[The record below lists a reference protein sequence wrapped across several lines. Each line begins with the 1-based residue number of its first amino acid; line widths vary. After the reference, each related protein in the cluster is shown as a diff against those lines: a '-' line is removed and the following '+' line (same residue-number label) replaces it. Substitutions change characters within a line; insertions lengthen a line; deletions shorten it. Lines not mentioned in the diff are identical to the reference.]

1 MKYPTRI
8 LFLISLFTCNLI
20 FSQENTYAST
30 LIPDE
35 LTEDANAVVRNSI
48 IEITIKGI
56 DKMVVYEKEVVTV
69 LNELGNDDAR
79 IAKRY
84 NNDTK
89 ITKLSAKI
97 YDALGKQIK
106 KYSKRKFSDVSAI
119 SGGTL
124 YSDERVKYVDYI
136 PVAYPYTVVFE
147 SEYKNS
153 STGFIPR
160 WLPTKEYYVGI
171 EKSQYKLNNPLK
183 IIVRTK
189 KKNFKNYPI
198 QDKSSEFNLHYIFEN
213 QRAIKPEALTIASRD
228 LMPYLIVALNNFSLK
243 GVKGYASNWKEFGKW
258 ENNNLISGRDIL
270 EPATVTK
277 IKDLVKD
284 VDNPIE
290 KAKLIYEFVQNKT
303 RYIGVQV
310 GIGGWKPILA
320 NQVDKVGYG
329 DCKGLTNYTKALLAA
344 VGITSYYT
352 LVYAKQKIN
361 IDKDFATFQGNHA
374 ILNIPASELSGGN
387 DVWLECTSQTIP
399 FGFLGDFTDDR
410 DVLVITPEG
419 GVIKRTPSYK
429 NETNLQTT
437 KATIRLDEKGTI
449 QATLVRVSKGL
460 KFDNRYH
467 YDRYPKEELIK
478 HYKSKV
484 WSYNNNLEVESVK
497 LKNDKEQVVFTE
509 DFSISI
515 EDYATVTDA
524 EILFRVNFFNKNSFI
539 PKRYRNRKLPLQI
552 SRGFKDEDDSII
564 EIPKGYQVETLFE
577 DKSIINKFGMYQISI
592 DKIDEHHIKYKR
604 TLFIKE
610 GLYPKEDYKAYRAF
624 RRKVAKN
631 DNLRIALIKL

>member
-160 WLPTKEYYVGI
+160 WYPTEGYYVGI

-228 LMPYLIVALNNFSLK
+228 FMPYLIVASNNFSLK

-515 EDYATVTDA
+515 EDYATVTDE

>member
-35 LTEDANAVVRNSI
+35 LTEDANAVIRNSI

-56 DKMVVYEKEVVTV
+56 DKMVVYEKEVITV
-69 LNELGNDDAR
+69 LNELGNVDAR
-79 IAKRY
+79 IAKGY
-84 NNDTK
+84 NDDTK

-106 KYSKRKFSDVSAI
+106 KYSKRKFLDVSAV
-119 SGGTL
+119 SGETL

-160 WLPTKEYYVGI
+160 WFPTEGYYVGV

-228 LMPYLIVALNNFSLK
+228 FMPYLIVALNNFSLK

-258 ENNNLISGRDIL
+258 QNKNLISGRDIL

-277 IKDLVKD
+277 IKDLVKGI
-284 VDNPIE
+284 DNPIE
-290 KAKLIYEFVQNKT
+290 KAKLVYEFVQNKT

-387 DVWLECTSQTIP
+387 NIWLECTSQTIP

-437 KATIRLDEKGTI
+437 KATIRLDKKGTI
-449 QATLVRVSKGL
+449 QATLERISKGL

-497 LKNDKEQVVFTE
+497 LKNDKEQVAFTE
-509 DFSISI
+509 DFLISI

-552 SRGFKDEDDSII
+552 SRGFKDEDESII
-564 EIPKGYQVETLFE
+564 EIPKGYQVEALFE

>member
-35 LTEDANAVVRNSI
+35 LTEDANAVIRNSI

-56 DKMVVYEKEVVTV
+56 DKMVVYEKEVITV
-69 LNELGNDDAR
+69 LNELGNVDAR
-79 IAKRY
+79 IAKGY
-84 NNDTK
+84 NDDTK

-106 KYSKRKFSDVSAI
+106 KYSKRKFLDVSAV
-119 SGGTL
+119 SGETL

-160 WLPTKEYYVGI
+160 WFPTEGYYVGV

-228 LMPYLIVALNNFSLK
+228 FMPYLIVALNNFSLK

-258 ENNNLISGRDIL
+258 QNKNLISGRDIL

-277 IKDLVKD
+277 IKDLVKGI
-284 VDNPIE
+284 DNPIE
-290 KAKLIYEFVQNKT
+290 KAKLVYEFVQNKT

-387 DVWLECTSQTIP
+387 NIWLECTSQTNP

-437 KATIRLDEKGTI
+437 KATIRLDKKGTI
-449 QATLVRVSKGL
+449 QATLERISKGL

-497 LKNDKEQVVFTE
+497 LKNDKEQVAFTE
-509 DFSISI
+509 DFLISI

-552 SRGFKDEDDSII
+552 SRGFKDEDESII
-564 EIPKGYQVETLFE
+564 EIPKGYQVEALFE

>member
-35 LTEDANAVVRNSI
+35 LTEDANAVIRNSI

-56 DKMVVYEKEVVTV
+56 DKMVVYEKEVITV
-69 LNELGNDDAR
+69 LNELGNVDAR
-79 IAKRY
+79 IAKGY
-84 NNDTK
+84 NDDTK

-106 KYSKRKFSDVSAI
+106 KYSKRKFLDVSAV
-119 SGGTL
+119 SGETL

-160 WLPTKEYYVGI
+160 WFPTEGYYVGV

-228 LMPYLIVALNNFSLK
+228 FMPYLIVALNNFSLK

-258 ENNNLISGRDIL
+258 QNKNLISGRDIL

-277 IKDLVKD
+277 IKDLVKGL
-284 VDNPIE
+284 DNPIE
-290 KAKLIYEFVQNKT
+290 KAKLVYEFVQNKT

-387 DVWLECTSQTIP
+387 NIWLECTSQTNP

-437 KATIRLDEKGTI
+437 KATIRLDKKGTI
-449 QATLVRVSKGL
+449 QATLERISKGL

-497 LKNDKEQVVFTE
+497 LKNDKEQVAFTE
-509 DFSISI
+509 DFLISI

-552 SRGFKDEDDSII
+552 SRGFKDEDESII
-564 EIPKGYQVETLFE
+564 EIPKGYQVEALFE

>member
-35 LTEDANAVVRNSI
+35 LTEDANAVIRNSI

-56 DKMVVYEKEVVTV
+56 DKMVVYEKEVITV
-69 LNELGNDDAR
+69 LNELGNVDAR
-79 IAKRY
+79 IAKGY
-84 NNDTK
+84 NDDTK

-106 KYSKRKFSDVSAI
+106 KYSKRKFLDVSAV
-119 SGGTL
+119 SGQTL
-124 YSDERVKYVDYI
+124 YSDERLKYVDYI

-160 WLPTKEYYVGI
+160 WFPTEGYYVGV

-228 LMPYLIVALNNFSLK
+228 FMPYLIVALNNFSLK

-258 ENNNLISGRDIL
+258 QNKNLISGRDIL

-277 IKDLVKD
+277 IKDLVKGL
-284 VDNPIE
+284 DNPIE
-290 KAKLIYEFVQNKT
+290 KAKLVYEFVQNKT

-329 DCKGLTNYTKALLAA
+329 DCKGLTNYTKALLSA

-387 DVWLECTSQTIP
+387 NIWLECTSQTNP

-449 QATLVRVSKGL
+449 QATLERVSKGL
-460 KFDNRYH
+460 KFDYRYH

-497 LKNDKEQVVFTE
+497 LKNDKEQVAFTE
-509 DFSISI
+509 DFLISI

-524 EILFRVNFFNKNSFI
+524 EILFRVNFFNKNRFI

-552 SRGFKDEDDSII
+552 SRGFKDEDESII
-564 EIPKGYQVETLFE
+564 EIPKGYQVESLFE

-592 DKIDEHHIKYKR
+592 EKIDEYHIKYKR

-631 DNLRIALIKL
+631 DNLRIALIKT

>member
-1 MKYPTRI
+1 MIYPTRI

-35 LTEDANAVVRNSI
+35 LTEDANAVIRNSI

-56 DKMVVYEKEVVTV
+56 DKMVVYEKEVITV
-69 LNELGNDDAR
+69 LNELGNVDAR
-79 IAKRY
+79 IAKGY
-84 NNDTK
+84 NDDTK

-106 KYSKRKFSDVSAI
+106 KYSKRKFLDVSAV
-119 SGGTL
+119 SGETL
-124 YSDERVKYVDYI
+124 YSDERLKYVDYI

-160 WLPTKEYYVGI
+160 WFPTEGYYVGV

-228 LMPYLIVALNNFSLK
+228 FMPYLIVALNNFSLK

-258 ENNNLISGRDIL
+258 QNKNLISGRDIL

-277 IKDLVKD
+277 IKDLVKGL
-284 VDNPIE
+284 DNPIE
-290 KAKLIYEFVQNKT
+290 KAKLVYEFVQNKT

-329 DCKGLTNYTKALLAA
+329 DCKGLTNYTKALLSA

-387 DVWLECTSQTIP
+387 NIWLECTSQTNP

-449 QATLVRVSKGL
+449 QATLERVSKGL
-460 KFDNRYH
+460 QFANKYS
-467 YDRYPKEELIK
+467 YERYPKEELIK
-478 HYKSKV
+478 HYKSGV
-484 WSYNNNLEVESVK
+484 WGYNNNLEVESVK

-509 DFSISI
+509 DFLISI

-524 EILFRVNFFNKNSFI
+524 EILFRVNFFNKNRFI

-552 SRGFKDEDDSII
+552 SRGFKDEDESII
-564 EIPKGYQVETLFE
+564 EIPKGYQVESLFE

-592 DKIDEHHIKYKR
+592 DKIDEYHIKYKR

-631 DNLRIALIKL
+631 DNLRIALIKT

>member
-69 LNELGNDDAR
+69 LNELGNVDAR
-79 IAKRY
+79 IAKGY

-119 SGGTL
+119 SGETL

-515 EDYATVTDA
+515 EDYATVTDE

-539 PKRYRNRKLPLQI
+539 PKRYRNRKLPLLI
-552 SRGFKDEDDSII
+552 PRGFKDEDESII
-564 EIPKGYQVETLFE
+564 EIPKGYQVEALFE

>member
-258 ENNNLISGRDIL
+258 ENKNLISGRDIL

-437 KATIRLDEKGTI
+437 KATIRLDKKGTI
-449 QATLVRVSKGL
+449 QATLERISKGL
-460 KFDNRYH
+460 QFANKYS
-467 YDRYPKEELIK
+467 YERYPKEELIK
-478 HYKSKV
+478 HYKSKD

-539 PKRYRNRKLPLQI
+539 PKRYRNRKLPLLI
-552 SRGFKDEDDSII
+552 PRGFKDEDESII
-564 EIPKGYQVETLFE
+564 EIPKGYQVEALFE

>member
-35 LTEDANAVVRNSI
+35 LTEDANAVIRNSI

-56 DKMVVYEKEVVTV
+56 DKMVVYEKEVITV
-69 LNELGNDDAR
+69 LNELGNIDAR
-79 IAKRY
+79 IAKGY
-84 NNDTK
+84 NDDTK

-106 KYSKRKFSDVSAI
+106 KYSKRKFLDVSAV
-119 SGGTL
+119 SGETL

-160 WLPTKEYYVGI
+160 WFPTEGYYVGV

-228 LMPYLIVALNNFSLK
+228 FMPYLIVALNNFSLK

-258 ENNNLISGRDIL
+258 QNKNLISGRDIL

-277 IKDLVKD
+277 IKDLVKGL
-284 VDNPIE
+284 DNPIE
-290 KAKLIYEFVQNKT
+290 KAKLVYEFVQNKT

-387 DVWLECTSQTIP
+387 NIWLECTSQTNP

-437 KATIRLDEKGTI
+437 KATIRLDKKGTI
-449 QATLVRVSKGL
+449 QATLERISKGL

-497 LKNDKEQVVFTE
+497 LKNDKEQVAFTE
-509 DFSISI
+509 DFLISI

-552 SRGFKDEDDSII
+552 SRGFKDEDESII
-564 EIPKGYQVETLFE
+564 EIPKGYQVESLFE

>member
-35 LTEDANAVVRNSI
+35 LTEDANAVIRNSI

-56 DKMVVYEKEVVTV
+56 DKMVVYEKEVITV
-69 LNELGNDDAR
+69 LNELGNVDAR
-79 IAKRY
+79 IAKGY
-84 NNDTK
+84 NDDTK

-106 KYSKRKFSDVSAI
+106 KYSKRKFLDVSAV
-119 SGGTL
+119 SGETL
-124 YSDERVKYVDYI
+124 YSDERLKYVDYI

-160 WLPTKEYYVGI
+160 WFPTEGYYVGV

-228 LMPYLIVALNNFSLK
+228 FMPYLIVALNNFSLK

-258 ENNNLISGRDIL
+258 QNKNLISGRDIL

-277 IKDLVKD
+277 IKDLVKGL
-284 VDNPIE
+284 DNPIE
-290 KAKLIYEFVQNKT
+290 KAKLVYEFVQNKT

-329 DCKGLTNYTKALLAA
+329 DCKGLTNYTKALLSA

-387 DVWLECTSQTIP
+387 NIWLECTSQTNP

-449 QATLVRVSKGL
+449 QATLERVSKGL
-460 KFDNRYH
+460 QFANKYS
-467 YDRYPKEELIK
+467 YERYPKEELIK
-478 HYKSKV
+478 HYKSGV
-484 WSYNNNLEVESVK
+484 WGYNNNLEVESVK

-509 DFSISI
+509 DFLISI

-539 PKRYRNRKLPLQI
+539 PKRNRNRKLPLQI
-552 SRGFKDEDDSII
+552 SRGFKDEDESII
-564 EIPKGYQVETLFE
+564 EIPKGYQVESLFE

-631 DNLRIALIKL
+631 DNLRIALIKT

>member
-160 WLPTKEYYVGI
+160 WYPTEGYYVGI

-478 HYKSKV
+478 HYKSKD

-515 EDYATVTDA
+515 EDYATVTDE

>member
-160 WLPTKEYYVGI
+160 WYPTEGYYVGI

-213 QRAIKPEALTIASRD
+213 QRAIKPEVLTIASRD
-228 LMPYLIVALNNFSLK
+228 FMPYLIVASNNFSLK

-515 EDYATVTDA
+515 EDYATVTDE

>member
-20 FSQENTYAST
+20 FSQENIYASA
-30 LIPDE
+30 LISNE
-35 LTEDANAVVRNSI
+35 LTKNANAVIRNSTT
-48 IEITIKGI
+48 EITIEAI
-56 DKMVVYEKEVVTV
+56 DKMVVYEKKVVTV
-69 LNELGNDDAR
+69 LNELGNEYVR
-79 IAKRY
+79 IVKGY

-89 ITKLSAKI
+89 LTKLSAKI
-97 YDALGKQIK
+97 YDALGREIK

-119 SGGTL
+119 GGETL
-124 YSDERVKYVDYI
+124 YSDARVKSVTYT

-160 WLPTKEYYVGI
+160 WDPIEGYYVGI

-189 KKNFKNYPI
+189 KKNFKDYPI

-213 QRAIKPEALTIASRD
+213 QRAIKPEAHAIPSSD
-228 LMPYLIVALNNFSLK
+228 FMPYLTVGLNQFTVKKIK
-243 GVKGYASNWKEFGKW
+243 GSATNWEELGKW
-258 ENNNLISGRDIL
+258 EYNILYKDEDNIS
-270 EPATVTK
+270 EQTKSK
-277 IKDLVKD
+277 IKELVKGIT
-284 VDNPIE
+284 NPIE
-290 KAKLIYEFVQNKT
+290 KAKIIYEFVQNKT
-303 RYIGVQV
+303 RYINVSI
-310 GIGGWKPILA
+310 GIGGLRPMKSEK
-320 NQVDKVGYG
+320 VDRLGYG
-329 DCKGLTNYTKALLAA
+329 DCKGLTNYTRALLKI
-344 VGITSYYT
+344 VGVESYFTEIYGG
-352 LVYAKQKIN
+352 KIKIN
-361 IDKDFATFQGNHA
+361 MDFDFPVIHGNHV
-374 ILNIPASELSGGN
+374 ILNIPNKGN
-387 DVWLECTSQTIP
+387 DIWLECTDQTIP

-419 GVIKRTPSYK
+419 AIKKRTPSYK
-429 NETNLQTT
+429 NETNLQIT

-449 QATLVRVSKGL
+449 QATLERVSKGL
-460 KFDNRYH
+460 KFDNRH
-467 YDRYPKEELIK
+467 NYDRYPKETLIK

-524 EILFRVNFFNKNSFI
+524 EILFRVNLFNKNSFI

-552 SRGFKDEDDSII
+552 QRGYKDEDESII

-577 DKSIINKFGMYQISI
+577 EKSIINKFGMYQISI

-610 GLYPKEDYKAYRAF
+610 GLYPKEDYKTYRAF

-631 DNLRIALIKL
+631 DNLRIALIKT

>member
-228 LMPYLIVALNNFSLK
+228 FMPYLIVASNNFSLK

>member
-119 SGGTL
+119 SGETL

-344 VGITSYYT
+344 VGTTSYYT

-515 EDYATVTDA
+515 EDYATVTDE

>member
-35 LTEDANAVVRNSI
+35 LTEDANAVIRNSI

-56 DKMVVYEKEVVTV
+56 DKMVVYEKEVITV
-69 LNELGNDDAR
+69 LNELGNVDAR
-79 IAKRY
+79 IAKGY
-84 NNDTK
+84 NDDTK

-106 KYSKRKFSDVSAI
+106 KYSKRKFLDVSAV
-119 SGGTL
+119 SGQTL
-124 YSDERVKYVDYI
+124 YSDERLKYVDYI

-160 WLPTKEYYVGI
+160 WFPTEGYYVGV

-228 LMPYLIVALNNFSLK
+228 FMPYLIVALNNFSLK

-258 ENNNLISGRDIL
+258 QNKNLISGRDIL

-277 IKDLVKD
+277 IKDLVKGI
-284 VDNPIE
+284 DNPIE
-290 KAKLIYEFVQNKT
+290 KAKLVYEFVQNKT

-329 DCKGLTNYTKALLAA
+329 DCKGLTNYTKALLSA

-387 DVWLECTSQTIP
+387 NIWLECTSQTNP

-449 QATLVRVSKGL
+449 QATLERVSKGL
-460 KFDNRYH
+460 KFDYRYH

-497 LKNDKEQVVFTE
+497 LKNDKEQVAFTE
-509 DFSISI
+509 DFLISI

-524 EILFRVNFFNKNSFI
+524 EILFRVNFFNKNRFI

-552 SRGFKDEDDSII
+552 SRGFKDEDESII
-564 EIPKGYQVETLFE
+564 EIPKGYQVESLFE

-592 DKIDEHHIKYKR
+592 EKIDEYHIKYKR

-631 DNLRIALIKL
+631 DNLRIALIKT

>member
-69 LNELGNDDAR
+69 LNELGNVDAR
-79 IAKRY
+79 IAKGY

-160 WLPTKEYYVGI
+160 WYPTEGYYVGI

-515 EDYATVTDA
+515 EDYATVTDE

>member
-119 SGGTL
+119 SGETL

-515 EDYATVTDA
+515 EDYATVTDE

>member
-8 LFLISLFTCNLI
+8 LFLLSLFTCNLI

-35 LTEDANAVVRNSI
+35 LTEDANAVIRNSI

-56 DKMVVYEKEVVTV
+56 DKMVVYEKEVITV
-69 LNELGNDDAR
+69 LNELGNVDAR
-79 IAKRY
+79 IAKGY
-84 NNDTK
+84 NDDTK

-106 KYSKRKFSDVSAI
+106 KYSKRKFLDVSAV
-119 SGGTL
+119 SGETL
-124 YSDERVKYVDYI
+124 YSDERLKYVDYI

-160 WLPTKEYYVGI
+160 WFPTEGYYVGV

-228 LMPYLIVALNNFSLK
+228 FMPYLIVALNNFSLK

-258 ENNNLISGRDIL
+258 QNKNLISGRDIL

-277 IKDLVKD
+277 IKDLVKGI
-284 VDNPIE
+284 DNPIE
-290 KAKLIYEFVQNKT
+290 KAKLVYEFVQNKT

-329 DCKGLTNYTKALLAA
+329 DCKGLTNYTKALLSA

-387 DVWLECTSQTIP
+387 NIWLECTSQTNP

-449 QATLVRVSKGL
+449 QATLERVSKGL
-460 KFDNRYH
+460 QFANKYS
-467 YDRYPKEELIK
+467 YERYPKEELIK
-478 HYKSKV
+478 HYKSGV
-484 WSYNNNLEVESVK
+484 WGYNNNLEVESVK

-509 DFSISI
+509 DFLISI

-524 EILFRVNFFNKNSFI
+524 EILFRVNFFNKNRFI

-552 SRGFKDEDDSII
+552 SRGFKDEDESII
-564 EIPKGYQVETLFE
+564 EIPKGYQVESLFE

-592 DKIDEHHIKYKR
+592 EKIDEYHIKYKR

-624 RRKVAKN
+624 RRKVAMN

>member
-20 FSQENTYAST
+20 FSQENIYASA
-30 LIPDE
+30 LISNE
-35 LTEDANAVVRNSI
+35 LTKNANAVIRNSTT
-48 IEITIKGI
+48 EITIEAI
-56 DKMVVYEKEVVTV
+56 DKMVVYEKKVVTV
-69 LNELGNDDAR
+69 LNELGNEYVR
-79 IAKRY
+79 IVKGY

-89 ITKLSAKI
+89 LTKLSAKI
-97 YDALGKQIK
+97 YDALGREIK

-119 SGGTL
+119 RGETL
-124 YSDERVKYVDYI
+124 YSDARVKYVTYT

-160 WLPTKEYYVGI
+160 WFPTEGYYVGI

-213 QRAIKPEALTIASRD
+213 QRAIKPEAHAIPSRD
-228 LMPYLIVALNNFSLK
+228 FMPNLMVASNDFSLK
-243 GVKGYASNWKEFGKW
+243 GVKGYVSNWKEFGKW
-258 ENNNLISGRDIL
+258 QNDYLISGRDIL

-290 KAKLIYEFVQNKT
+290 KAKLVYEFVQNKT
-303 RYIGVQV
+303 RYINVSI
-310 GIGGWKPILA
+310 GIGGWQPIAA

-352 LVYAKQKIN
+352 LVYAKQKRN
-361 IDKDFATFQGNHA
+361 IDKDFETFQGNHA
-374 ILNIPASELSGGN
+374 ILNIPASELTGGN
-387 DVWLECTSQTIP
+387 DIWLECTNQTIP

-419 GVIKRTPSYK
+419 GIIKRTPSYK
-429 NETNLQTT
+429 NGTNLQTT

-449 QATLVRVSKGL
+449 QATLERVSKGL
-460 KFDNRYH
+460 NFYNRH
-467 YDRYPKEELIK
+467 NYDRYPKETLIK
-478 HYKSKV
+478 YYKSED

-497 LKNDKEQVVFTE
+497 LKNDKEQIVFTE

-524 EILFRVNFFNKNSFI
+524 EILFRVNLFNKNSFI

-552 SRGFKDEDDSII
+552 PRGYKDEDESII
-564 EIPKGYQVETLFE
+564 EIPKGYQVEALFE

-610 GLYPKEDYKAYRAF
+610 GLYPKEDYKTYRAF

-631 DNLRIALIKL
+631 DNLRITLIKT

>member
-35 LTEDANAVVRNSI
+35 LTEDANAVIRNSI

-56 DKMVVYEKEVVTV
+56 DKMVVYEKEVITV
-69 LNELGNDDAR
+69 LNELGNVDAR
-79 IAKRY
+79 IAKGY
-84 NNDTK
+84 NDDTK

-106 KYSKRKFSDVSAI
+106 KYSKRKFLDVSAV
-119 SGGTL
+119 SGETL

-160 WLPTKEYYVGI
+160 WFPTEGYYVGV

-228 LMPYLIVALNNFSLK
+228 FMPYLIVALNNFSLK

-258 ENNNLISGRDIL
+258 QNKNLISGRDIL

-277 IKDLVKD
+277 IKDLVKGL
-284 VDNPIE
+284 DNPIE
-290 KAKLIYEFVQNKT
+290 KAKLVYEFVQNKT

-329 DCKGLTNYTKALLAA
+329 DCKGLTNYTKALLSA

-361 IDKDFATFQGNHA
+361 IDKDFATFQGKHA

-387 DVWLECTSQTIP
+387 NIWLECTSQTNP

-449 QATLVRVSKGL
+449 QATLERVSKGL
-460 KFDNRYH
+460 QFANKYS
-467 YDRYPKEELIK
+467 YERYPKEELIK
-478 HYKSKV
+478 HYKSGV
-484 WSYNNNLEVESVK
+484 WGYNNNLEVESVK

-509 DFSISI
+509 DFLISI

-524 EILFRVNFFNKNSFI
+524 EILFRVNFFNKNRFI

-552 SRGFKDEDDSII
+552 SRGFKDEDESII
-564 EIPKGYQVETLFE
+564 EIPKGYQVESLFE

-592 DKIDEHHIKYKR
+592 EKIDEYHIKYKR

-624 RRKVAKN
+624 RRKVAMN

>member
-35 LTEDANAVVRNSI
+35 LTEDANAVIRNSI

-56 DKMVVYEKEVVTV
+56 DKMVVYEKEVITV
-69 LNELGNDDAR
+69 LNELGNVDAR
-79 IAKRY
+79 IAKGY
-84 NNDTK
+84 NDDTK

-106 KYSKRKFSDVSAI
+106 KYSKRKFLDVSAV
-119 SGGTL
+119 SGETL

-160 WLPTKEYYVGI
+160 WFPTEGYYVGV

-228 LMPYLIVALNNFSLK
+228 FMPYLIVALNNFSLK

-258 ENNNLISGRDIL
+258 QNKNLISGRDIL

-277 IKDLVKD
+277 IKVLVKGI
-284 VDNPIE
+284 DNPIE
-290 KAKLIYEFVQNKT
+290 KAKLVYEFVQNKT

-387 DVWLECTSQTIP
+387 NIWLECTSQTIP

-437 KATIRLDEKGTI
+437 KATIRLDKKGTI
-449 QATLVRVSKGL
+449 QATLERISKGL

-497 LKNDKEQVVFTE
+497 LKNDKEQVAFTE
-509 DFSISI
+509 DFLISI

-552 SRGFKDEDDSII
+552 SRGFKDEDESII
-564 EIPKGYQVETLFE
+564 EIPKGYQVESLFE

-592 DKIDEHHIKYKR
+592 DKIDEYHIKYKR

>member
-35 LTEDANAVVRNSI
+35 LTEDANAVIRNSI

-79 IAKRY
+79 IAKGY

-119 SGGTL
+119 SGETL

-160 WLPTKEYYVGI
+160 WYPTEGYYVGI

-213 QRAIKPEALTIASRD
+213 QRAIKPEALTIASRGF
-228 LMPYLIVALNNFSLK
+228 MPYLIVASNNFSLK

-258 ENNNLISGRDIL
+258 ENKNLISGRDIL

-329 DCKGLTNYTKALLAA
+329 DCKGLTNYTKALLAT

-387 DVWLECTSQTIP
+387 DIWLECTSQTVP

-437 KATIRLDEKGTI
+437 KATIRLDKKGTI
-449 QATLVRVSKGL
+449 QATLERISKGL

-478 HYKSKV
+478 HYKSKD

-539 PKRYRNRKLPLQI
+539 PKRYRNRKLPLLI
-552 SRGFKDEDDSII
+552 PRGFKDEDESII

-610 GLYPKEDYKAYRAF
+610 GLYPKEAYKAYRAF

>member
-160 WLPTKEYYVGI
+160 WYPTEGYYVGI

>member
-160 WLPTKEYYVGI
+160 WYPTEGYYVGI

-515 EDYATVTDA
+515 EDYATVTDE

>member
-69 LNELGNDDAR
+69 LNELGNVDAR
-79 IAKRY
+79 IAKGY

-119 SGGTL
+119 SGETL

-515 EDYATVTDA
+515 EDYATVTDE

>member
-69 LNELGNDDAR
+69 LNELGNVDAR
-79 IAKRY
+79 IAKGY

>member
-160 WLPTKEYYVGI
+160 WYPTEGYYVGI

-213 QRAIKPEALTIASRD
+213 QRAIKPEVLTIASRD
-228 LMPYLIVALNNFSLK
+228 FMPYLIVALNNFSLK

-515 EDYATVTDA
+515 EDYATVTDE

>member
-35 LTEDANAVVRNSI
+35 LTEDANAVIRNSI

-56 DKMVVYEKEVVTV
+56 DKMVVYEKEVITV
-69 LNELGNDDAR
+69 LNELGNVDAR
-79 IAKRY
+79 IAKGY
-84 NNDTK
+84 NDDTK

-106 KYSKRKFSDVSAI
+106 KYSKRKFLDVSAV
-119 SGGTL
+119 SGETL
-124 YSDERVKYVDYI
+124 YSDERLKYVDYI

-160 WLPTKEYYVGI
+160 WFPTEGYYVGV

-228 LMPYLIVALNNFSLK
+228 FMPYLIVALNNFSLK

-258 ENNNLISGRDIL
+258 QNKNLISGRDIL

-277 IKDLVKD
+277 IKDLVKGL
-284 VDNPIE
+284 DNPIE
-290 KAKLIYEFVQNKT
+290 KAKLVYEFVQNKT

-329 DCKGLTNYTKALLAA
+329 DCKGLTNYTKALLSA

-387 DVWLECTSQTIP
+387 NIWLECTSQTNP

-449 QATLVRVSKGL
+449 QATLERVSKGL
-460 KFDNRYH
+460 QFANKYS
-467 YDRYPKEELIK
+467 YERYPKEELIK
-478 HYKSKV
+478 HYKSGV
-484 WSYNNNLEVESVK
+484 WGYNNNLEVESVK

-509 DFSISI
+509 DFLISI

-524 EILFRVNFFNKNSFI
+524 EILFRVNFFNKNRFI

-552 SRGFKDEDDSII
+552 SRGFKDEDESII
-564 EIPKGYQVETLFE
+564 EIPKGYQVESLFE

-592 DKIDEHHIKYKR
+592 EKIDEYHIKYKR

-624 RRKVAKN
+624 RRKVAMN

>member
-35 LTEDANAVVRNSI
+35 LTEDANAVIRNSI

-56 DKMVVYEKEVVTV
+56 DKMVVYEKEVITV
-69 LNELGNDDAR
+69 LNELGNVDAR
-79 IAKRY
+79 IAKGY
-84 NNDTK
+84 NDDTK

-106 KYSKRKFSDVSAI
+106 KYSKRKFLDVSAV
-119 SGGTL
+119 SGETL

-160 WLPTKEYYVGI
+160 WFPTEGYYVGV

-213 QRAIKPEALTIASRD
+213 QRAIKPEELTIASRD
-228 LMPYLIVALNNFSLK
+228 FMPYLIVALNNFSLK

-258 ENNNLISGRDIL
+258 QNKNLISGRDIL

-277 IKDLVKD
+277 IKVLVKGI
-284 VDNPIE
+284 DNPIE
-290 KAKLIYEFVQNKT
+290 KAKLVYEFVQNKT

-387 DVWLECTSQTIP
+387 NIWLECTSQTIP

-437 KATIRLDEKGTI
+437 KATIRLDKKGTI
-449 QATLVRVSKGL
+449 QATLERISKGL

-497 LKNDKEQVVFTE
+497 LKNDKEQVAFTE
-509 DFSISI
+509 DFLISI

-552 SRGFKDEDDSII
+552 SRGFKDEDESII
-564 EIPKGYQVETLFE
+564 EIPKGYQVESLFE

>member
-515 EDYATVTDA
+515 EDYATVTDE

>member
-69 LNELGNDDAR
+69 LNELGNVDAR
-79 IAKRY
+79 IAKGY

-119 SGGTL
+119 SGETL

-160 WLPTKEYYVGI
+160 WYPTEGYYVGI

-515 EDYATVTDA
+515 EDYATVTDE

>member
-69 LNELGNDDAR
+69 LNELGNVDAR
-79 IAKRY
+79 IAKGY

-119 SGGTL
+119 SGETL

-539 PKRYRNRKLPLQI
+539 PKRYRNRKLPLLI
-552 SRGFKDEDDSII
+552 PRGFKDEDESII
-564 EIPKGYQVETLFE
+564 EIPKGYQVEALFE

>member
-35 LTEDANAVVRNSI
+35 LTEDANAVIRNSI

-56 DKMVVYEKEVVTV
+56 DKMVVYEKEVITV
-69 LNELGNDDAR
+69 LNELGNVDAR
-79 IAKRY
+79 IAKGY
-84 NNDTK
+84 NDDTK

-106 KYSKRKFSDVSAI
+106 KYSKRKFLDVSAV
-119 SGGTL
+119 SGETL
-124 YSDERVKYVDYI
+124 YSDERLKYVDYI

-160 WLPTKEYYVGI
+160 WFPTEGYYVGV

-228 LMPYLIVALNNFSLK
+228 FMPYLIVALNNFSLK

-258 ENNNLISGRDIL
+258 QNKNLISGRDIL

-277 IKDLVKD
+277 IKDLVKGL
-284 VDNPIE
+284 DNPIE
-290 KAKLIYEFVQNKT
+290 KAKLVYEFVQNKT

-329 DCKGLTNYTKALLAA
+329 DCKGLTNYTKALLSA

-387 DVWLECTSQTIP
+387 NIWLECTSQTNP

-449 QATLVRVSKGL
+449 QATLERVSKGL
-460 KFDNRYH
+460 QFANKYS
-467 YDRYPKEELIK
+467 YERYPKEELIK
-478 HYKSKV
+478 HYKSGV
-484 WSYNNNLEVESVK
+484 WGYNNNLEVESVK

-509 DFSISI
+509 DFLISI

-524 EILFRVNFFNKNSFI
+524 EILFRVNFFNKNRFI

-552 SRGFKDEDDSII
+552 SRGFKDEDESII
-564 EIPKGYQVETLFE
+564 EIPKGYQVESLFE

-592 DKIDEHHIKYKR
+592 DKIDEYHIKYKR

-631 DNLRIALIKL
+631 DNLRIALIKT

>member
-35 LTEDANAVVRNSI
+35 LTEDANAVIRNSI

-56 DKMVVYEKEVVTV
+56 DKMVVYEKEVITV
-69 LNELGNDDAR
+69 LNELGNVDAR
-79 IAKRY
+79 IAKGY
-84 NNDTK
+84 NDDTK

-106 KYSKRKFSDVSAI
+106 KYSKRKFLDVSAV
-119 SGGTL
+119 SGETL
-124 YSDERVKYVDYI
+124 YSDERLKYVDYI

-160 WLPTKEYYVGI
+160 WFPTEGYYVGV

-228 LMPYLIVALNNFSLK
+228 FMPYLIVALNNFSLK

-258 ENNNLISGRDIL
+258 QNKNLISGRDIL

-277 IKDLVKD
+277 IKDLVKGL
-284 VDNPIE
+284 DNPIE
-290 KAKLIYEFVQNKT
+290 KAKLVYEFVQNKT

-329 DCKGLTNYTKALLAA
+329 DCKGLTNYTKALLSA

-387 DVWLECTSQTIP
+387 NIWLECTSQTNP

-449 QATLVRVSKGL
+449 QATLERVSKGL
-460 KFDNRYH
+460 QFANKYS
-467 YDRYPKEELIK
+467 YERYPKEELIK
-478 HYKSKV
+478 HYKSGV
-484 WSYNNNLEVESVK
+484 WGYNNNLEVESVK
-497 LKNDKEQVVFTE
+497 LKNDKEQVAFTE
-509 DFSISI
+509 DFLISI

-539 PKRYRNRKLPLQI
+539 PKRNRNRKLPLQI
-552 SRGFKDEDDSII
+552 SRGFKDEDESII
-564 EIPKGYQVETLFE
+564 EIPKGYQVESLFE

-592 DKIDEHHIKYKR
+592 DKIDEYHIKYKR

>member
-160 WLPTKEYYVGI
+160 WYPTEGYYVGI

-213 QRAIKPEALTIASRD
+213 QRAIKPEVLTIASRD
-228 LMPYLIVALNNFSLK
+228 FMPYLIVASNNFSLK

-258 ENNNLISGRDIL
+258 ENKNLISGRDIL

-329 DCKGLTNYTKALLAA
+329 DCKGLTNYTKALLDA
-344 VGITSYYT
+344 VDVKSHYSVVWSGEGKRS
-352 LVYAKQKIN
+352 VE
-361 IDKDFATFQGNHA
+361 KDFFGMQGNHI
-374 ILNIPASELSGGN
+374 ILNIPNKGN
-387 DVWLECTSQTIP
+387 DIWLECTSQTIP

-467 YDRYPKEELIK
+467 YDRYPKETLIK
-478 HYKSKV
+478 LYKSKV

-539 PKRYRNRKLPLQI
+539 PKRYRNRKLPLLI
-552 SRGFKDEDDSII
+552 PRGFKDEDESII

>member
-35 LTEDANAVVRNSI
+35 LTEDANAVIRNSI

-56 DKMVVYEKEVVTV
+56 DKMVVYEKEVITV
-69 LNELGNDDAR
+69 LNELGNVDAR
-79 IAKRY
+79 IAKGY
-84 NNDTK
+84 NDDTK

-106 KYSKRKFSDVSAI
+106 KYSKRKFLDVSAV
-119 SGGTL
+119 SGETL
-124 YSDERVKYVDYI
+124 YSDERLKYVDYI

-160 WLPTKEYYVGI
+160 WFPTEGYYVGV

-228 LMPYLIVALNNFSLK
+228 FMPYLIVALNNFSLK

-258 ENNNLISGRDIL
+258 QNKNLISGRDIL

-277 IKDLVKD
+277 IKDLVKGL
-284 VDNPIE
+284 DNPIE
-290 KAKLIYEFVQNKT
+290 KAKLVYEFVQNKT

-329 DCKGLTNYTKALLAA
+329 DCKGLTNYTKALLSA

-387 DVWLECTSQTIP
+387 NIWLECTSQTNP

-449 QATLVRVSKGL
+449 QATLERVSKGL
-460 KFDNRYH
+460 QFANKYS
-467 YDRYPKEELIK
+467 YERYPKEELIK
-478 HYKSKV
+478 HYKSGV
-484 WSYNNNLEVESVK
+484 WGYNNNLEVESVK

-509 DFSISI
+509 DFLISI

-524 EILFRVNFFNKNSFI
+524 EILFRVNFFNKNRFI

-552 SRGFKDEDDSII
+552 SRGFKDEDESII
-564 EIPKGYQVETLFE
+564 EIPKGYQVESLFE

-592 DKIDEHHIKYKR
+592 EKIDEYHIKYKR

>member
-20 FSQENTYAST
+20 FSQENIYASA
-30 LIPDE
+30 LISNE
-35 LTEDANAVVRNSI
+35 LTKNANAVIRNSTT
-48 IEITIKGI
+48 EITIEAI
-56 DKMVVYEKEVVTV
+56 DKMVVYEKKVVTV
-69 LNELGNDDAR
+69 LNELGNVYAG
-79 IAKRY
+79 IEKRY

-89 ITKLSAKI
+89 IIKLSAKI
-97 YDALGKQIK
+97 YDALGREIK

-119 SGGTL
+119 RGETL
-124 YSDERVKYVDYI
+124 YSDERVKSVTYT

-153 STGFIPR
+153 TTGFIPR
-160 WLPTKEYYVGI
+160 WVPIEGYYVGI

-213 QRAIKPEALTIASRD
+213 QRAIKPEAHAIPSRD
-228 LMPYLIVALNNFSLK
+228 FMPYLIVGLNQFAVKKIK
-243 GVKGYASNWKEFGKW
+243 GSATNWEELGKW
-258 ENNNLISGRDIL
+258 EYNILYKDEDNIS
-270 EPATVTK
+270 EQTKSK
-277 IKDLVKD
+277 IKELVKGIT
-284 VDNPIE
+284 NPIE
-290 KAKLIYEFVQNKT
+290 KAKIIYEFVQNKT
-303 RYIGVQV
+303 RYINVSI
-310 GIGGWKPILA
+310 GIGGLRPMKSEK
-320 NQVDKVGYG
+320 VDRLGYG
-329 DCKGLTNYTKALLAA
+329 DCKGLTNYTRALLKI
-344 VGITSYYT
+344 VGVESYFTEIYGG
-352 LVYAKQKIN
+352 KIKIN
-361 IDKDFATFQGNHA
+361 MDFDFPVIHGNHV
-374 ILNIPASELSGGN
+374 ILNIPNKGN
-387 DVWLECTSQTIP
+387 DIWLECTDQTIP

-410 DVLVITPEG
+410 DVLVITPKG
-419 GVIKRTPSYK
+419 AIKKRTPSYK

-449 QATLVRVSKGL
+449 QATLERVSKGL
-460 KFDNRYH
+460 KFDNRH
-467 YDRYPKEELIK
+467 NYDRYPKETLIK
-478 HYKSKV
+478 LYKSKV

-524 EILFRVNFFNKNSFI
+524 EILFRVNLFNKNSFI

-552 SRGFKDEDDSII
+552 PRGYKDEDESII
-564 EIPKGYQVETLFE
+564 EIPKGYQVEALFE

-610 GLYPKEDYKAYRAF
+610 GLYPKEDYKTYRAF

-631 DNLRIALIKL
+631 DNLRIALIKT